1 MTPPSTPI
9 LDNFN
14 RADAP
19 TLGANWTVL
28 SGYNNLKIESNKA
41 ACDVNTICGDYYNQ
55 DFGPDC
61 EAYITA
67 LPTAD
72 AFPFGASEHLWIR
85 HDAVN
90 NTGYRI
96 VVSHFSNP
104 PSPSY
109 HLIILDLYRVDIGSS
124 TLLDESDPINVLG
137 TTGYRFW
144 ISAIG
149 DQINVYLS
157 LTTSGDT
164 WSAILNATDATYS
177 LAGKLNIA
185 SLGSVSYRGAYLDD
199 FGGGTLAAA
208 PTADFSGTPLAGGK
222 PLSVAFTDTS
232 TGSPTSWLW
241 DFGDGNTSTLQ
252 NPTHVYTA
260 DGVYTVALTATNDDG
275 DDTETKV
282 DYITV
287 ASPVADFSG
296 TPTSGTVPLSVDFTD
311 LSTNVPT
318 SWFWDF
324 GDGGSSTDQ
333 DPTYVYN
340 YIGTYTVTLTATNG
354 SGSDS
359 ETKIAYI
366 TVTAVVEYG
375 AAVIENCDIDTGGL
389 SVGLRVADVA
399 IARDNR
405 LESVTVDASAE
416 LRAKDNSY
424 TTLVNNGTLQPLAGD
439 RAVFDAI
446 GYAARHTNDADD
458 SATAIHHTLGTGAD
472 QAAAGD
478 HAHAGMGTV
487 TNIATGT
494 GLTGGP
500 ITTTGTISDANT
512 GVAAATYGD
521 ASNIPQIAVNAQGR
535 ITAASN
541 IAISVFTPINVY
553 NETQIADGVSLTY
566 YLANYAAPST
576 IRVYIDGIRQ
586 PASDDAAPT
595 DAVTFDVAPDLG
607 AVLLF
612 DYEMDL
618 A

>member
-1 MTPPSTPI
+1 MTFPTTPV

-14 RADAP
+14 RADGS
-19 TLGANWTVL
+19 LGANWVNPTGGCYHGEL
-28 SGYNNLKIESNKA
+28 AIISSQCAQAGDTGYGTMSA
-41 ACDVNTICGDYYNQ
+41 YNTS
-55 DFGPDC
+55 FGPDC
-61 EAYITA
+61 EFYVTATAVTAGVSQIQLYIRSSA
-67 LPTAD
+67 NLD
-72 AFPFGASEHLWIR
+72 GSCSGNGYDLKVSFW
-85 HDAVN
+85 
-90 NTGYRI
+90 NTG
-96 VVSHFSNP
+96 SNNE
-104 PSPSY
+104 
-109 HLIILDLYRVDIGSS
+109 
-124 TLLDESDPINVLG
+124 LLLRRLSDYAVLG
-137 TTGYRFW
+137 AYHAVPVAGDSFGIQAIGNAIKVFYKPSAGSWSEVISATDSTTTGAGY
-144 ISAIG
+144 SG
-149 DQINVYLS
+149 LMLNDTS
-157 LTTSGDT
+157 L
-164 WSAILNATDATYS
+164 
-177 LAGKLNIA
+177 
-185 SLGSVSYRGAYLDD
+185 RLDN

-208 PTADFSGTPLAGGK
+208 PTADFSGTPLAGGA
-222 PLSVAFTDTS
+222 PLSVAFTDAS

-241 DFGDGNTSTLQ
+241 DFGDSISSTDQ
-252 NPTHVYTA
+252 NPTHVYTS

-282 DYITV
+282 DYVTV

-296 TPTSGTVPLSVDFTD
+296 TPTSGTVALSVDFTD
-311 LSTNVPT
+311 LSTNAPT

-324 GDGGSSTDQ
+324 GDGGSSTSQ
-333 DPTYVYN
+333 NPTYVYN
-340 YIGTYTVTLTATNG
+340 YIGTYTVTLTASNG
-354 SGSDS
+354 SGNDS
-359 ETKIAYI
+359 ETKVAYI

-375 AAVIENCDIDTGGL
+375 AAVIENCDIDTGGAA
-389 SVGLRVADVA
+389 VGMRVADVA

-405 LESVTVDASAE
+405 FGSVTVDASAE

-439 RAVFDAI
+439 RSVFDAI

-458 SATAIHHTLGTGAD
+458 SVTAIHHTLGTGAD

-487 TNIATGT
+487 TSIATGT

-553 NETQIADGVSLTY
+553 NETQSSDGVSLTY
-566 YLANYAAPST
+566 YLINYAAPST

-586 PASDDAAPT
+586 PASDDVAPT
-595 DAVTFDVAPDLG
+595 DIVTFSVAPDLG

-612 DYEMDL
+612 DYEMDIT
-618 A
+618 